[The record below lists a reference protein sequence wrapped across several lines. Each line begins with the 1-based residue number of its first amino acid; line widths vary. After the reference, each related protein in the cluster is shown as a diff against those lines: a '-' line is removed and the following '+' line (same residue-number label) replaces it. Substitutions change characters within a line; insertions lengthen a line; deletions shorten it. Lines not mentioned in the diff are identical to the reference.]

1 MASQE
6 SLQSLFDQA
15 QQKLAAKDFPS
26 ARDLLLKIK
35 EQGFTSASLEAAL
48 ARAQF
53 EAGEHGLAVQ
63 AWSQAIALDRLNT
76 TYRSDLELAQ
86 SKIPGGVGTKLEHP
100 AEFAQTLSSYA
111 RPSEQFLGASV
122 LLLILL
128 WLKLSG
134 MAEKTSKALR
144 IFLLSLS
151 FIFAASA
158 GFSLWSQS
166 ISVLMA
172 PTTLKPAPLE
182 SAEGSLEL
190 APGTRVRVLKKSG
203 AFVEIERPNSF
214 RGWVKEES
222 ISRSIY

>member
-15 QQKLAAKDFPS
+15 QQKLAAKDFS
-26 ARDLLLKIK
+26 NARDLLLKIK

-48 ARAQF
+48 ARSQF
-53 EAGEHGLAVQ
+53 EAGEHGQAVLS
-63 AWSQAIALDRLNT
+63 WSQAIALDRLNS

-86 SKIPGGVGTKLEHP
+86 SKVPGGVGTKLEHP

-111 RPSEQFLGASV
+111 RPSEQFLGAALVV
-122 LLLILL
+122 LVFL

-134 MAEKTSKALR
+134 LAEKTSKAMR
-144 IFLLSLS
+144 ILLLSLS

-158 GFSLWSQS
+158 GFSLWSRS
-166 ISVLMA
+166 ISVLIA

-190 APGTRVRVLKKSG
+190 VPGTRVRVLKKSG

-214 RGWVKEES
+214 RGWVKDES
-222 ISRSIY
+222 ISQSLY